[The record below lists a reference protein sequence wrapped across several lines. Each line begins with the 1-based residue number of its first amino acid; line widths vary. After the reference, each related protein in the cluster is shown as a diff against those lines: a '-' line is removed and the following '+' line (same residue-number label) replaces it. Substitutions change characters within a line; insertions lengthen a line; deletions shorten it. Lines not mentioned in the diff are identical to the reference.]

1 MSSSTEVS
9 EDFYDSDNSDD
20 EDIVKKGPQRK
31 LKPTEEYFI
40 IMCRLRRGF
49 SEHYLANLYAVG
61 QFTISRILISWL
73 NYMYLKFGKI
83 CIWPSKSVVIATVLD
98 DFKDKFPNTP
108 VITDCTEVF
117 CEMPNIL

>member
-49 SEHYLANLYAVG
+49 SEHFLANLYAVG

-73 NYMYLKFGKI
+73 NYI

>member
-20 EDIVKKGPQRK
+20 EDIAKKGPQRK

-49 SEHYLANLYAVG
+49 SEHYLANLYAVES
-61 QFTISRILISWL
+61 ISQQT
-73 NYMYLKFGKI
+73 LKL
-83 CIWPSKSVVIATVLD
+83 SSV
-98 DFKDKFPNTP
+98 KDNW
-108 VITDCTEVF
+108 
-117 CEMPNIL
+117 

>member
-40 IMCRLRRGF
+40 IMCRLRRD
-49 SEHYLANLYAVG
+49 LAS
-61 QFTISRILISWL
+61 I
-73 NYMYLKFGKI
+73 
-83 CIWPSKSVVIATVLD
+83 IWQT
-98 DFKDKFPNTP
+98 
-108 VITDCTEVF
+108 C
-117 CEMPNIL
+117 MQ